1 MTNHKC
7 NGCRYKG
14 EHQEMGFVPFGVC
27 LLEHNLIQAEKNY
40 NAEKC
45 PFMTNGEDIKEALQ
59 SVAEE
64 MNKDDQKEKVEFS
77 KDDLAI
83 QEAVQAIQELQK
95 NIMAVLFP
103 ILESVIQALKRFCD
117 TVLYTYPYK
126 RVVRLALYHPKE
138 RVRKKNMRR
147 IMRWIERNG
156 KKR

>member
-1 MTNHKC
+1 MIDHKC

-45 PFMTNGEDIKEALQ
+45 PFMTNGEDIKEAIQ

-64 MNKDDQKEKVEFS
+64 IYKDNQKEKVELS

-95 NIMAVLFP
+95 KHNGGALPCIRRYYADFKE
-103 ILESVIQALKRFCD
+103 ILRYGASDIFE
-117 TVLYTYPYK
+117 
-126 RVVRLALYHPKE
+126 
-138 RVRKKNMRR
+138 
-147 IMRWIERNG
+147 
-156 KKR
+156 

>member
-7 NGCRYKG
+7 NGCQYKG

-27 LLEHNLIQAEKNY
+27 MLEHNLIQAEKNY

-59 SVAEE
+59 SAAEE
-64 MNKDDQKEKVEFS
+64 MNKDNQKEKIELS
-77 KDDLAI
+77 KDDLTI
-83 QEAVQAIQELQK
+83 QETVQAIQELQK
-95 NIMAVLFP
+95 SIMAVLYP
-103 ILESVIQALKRFCD
+103 VLEDIMQTLKRFYD
-117 TVLYTYPYK
+117 VVLRTYSNK

-138 RVRKKNMRR
+138 RVRKKNIRR